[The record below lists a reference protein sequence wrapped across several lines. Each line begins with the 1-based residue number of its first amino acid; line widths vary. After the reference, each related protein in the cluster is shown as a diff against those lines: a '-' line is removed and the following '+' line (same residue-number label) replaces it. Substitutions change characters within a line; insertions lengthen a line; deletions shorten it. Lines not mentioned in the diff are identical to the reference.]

1 MSQGIDIGAWQD
13 FPDRQMVSVEVGGME
28 LGVCRWGERIY
39 AFRNACPHEGAPL
52 CAGFLQKKLTAE
64 TSIARDAPDV
74 ALTVSED
81 EPVVLCPW
89 HRWEFQL
96 EDGAAAAPGFRMR
109 TYRVR
114 READRV
120 VLSLGRK

>member
-1 MSQGIDIGAWQD
+1 MSEGIDIGAWD
-13 FPDRQMVSVEVGGME
+13 EFPDRKLVSVEVGGME

-52 CAGFLQKKLTAE
+52 CAGFLQKRLTASASAE
-64 TSIARDAPDV
+64 AGEPDV
-74 ALTVSED
+74 SLSVD
-81 EPVVLCPW
+81 EESPVVLCPW

-114 READRV
+114 HEAGRV
-120 VLSLGRK
+120 LLTLGRK